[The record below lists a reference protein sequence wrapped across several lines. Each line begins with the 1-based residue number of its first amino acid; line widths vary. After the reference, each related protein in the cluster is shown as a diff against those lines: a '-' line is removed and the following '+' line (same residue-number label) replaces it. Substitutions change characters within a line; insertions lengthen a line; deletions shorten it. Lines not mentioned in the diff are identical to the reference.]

1 MYQRQSET
9 SDFSRYT
16 DSLPAYWWKFDLS
29 ETFRKRKARE
39 PKCRK
44 ISMPPPPSWLVS
56 SRWGVTFQ
64 KWRFGADAFP
74 YEKLVNLWGEKLVTF
89 IFEGCN
95 SKLKAL
101 WPWQFRWIMFFFG
114 LLFLFARVMFQ
125 VLFKVYQEGVRVF
138 NAKENFKKYEE
149 GCSADIIAAAPHWEL
164 VARLQDRITSE
175 KINMQSQKC
184 SLCRWFSRGGDFW
197 RFQPLNWAGR
207 TMWRRGGRDTQAVLH
222 SCMT

>member
-1 MYQRQSET
+1 MFIGMVPSSHFVFFQRCVSET
-9 SDFSRYT
+9 IRDIRFFKIYRRSTGILMKIWPFR
-16 DSLPAYWWKFDLS
+16 DLS
-29 ETFRKRKARE
+29 EAQSPKQ

-101 WPWQFRWIMFFFG
+101 WPWQFRWIMFFFWAP
-114 LLFLFARVMFQ
+114 LFVCESCFRCYLRFIK
-125 VLFKVYQEGVRVF
+125 KVSEFLTRRRISRSTRRDALRTSSLRPHTENLWLGCRIGSLRKKSTCNPKNAACADDFPGGVIFEG
-138 NAKENFKKYEE
+138 
-149 GCSADIIAAAPHWEL
+149 S
-164 VARLQDRITSE
+164 
-175 KINMQSQKC
+175 
-184 SLCRWFSRGGDFW
+184 SR
-197 RFQPLNWAGR
+197 
-207 TMWRRGGRDTQAVLH
+207 
-222 SCMT
+222 